1 MKILRKRKIKRLFRK
16 LIRYSNKIFDLF
28 TAVASITDK
37 RIKAQIPTVKIVA
50 VMIIMYFTN
59 QGSLNSLSQEIAFK
73 KLKADIPSVST
84 IARTA
89 DTMDLEEI
97 RAVGLAIYKKARAKK
112 MLKPCYGMWVGVVD
126 GHEQITSA
134 YCKCKYCKKRIVTRK
149 DGVKDIQYYHEFT
162 AFILA
167 GPKISYTLDI
177 EPILPGEGEITSAY
191 RLIERVCKNYPK
203 AFSVVIGDG
212 LYLKE
217 TVFNLLKRH
226 HKYTI
231 AVLKEERRQLFEE
244 ANRLSLLSKPE
255 TYRKKKTYYRV
266 WEHSIKGCW
275 DGYGKGVRVIAA
287 EEATP
292 KRVHSKDGKSFE
304 DRLNRANWMWV
315 TNLPRSDDPC
325 SLKNTVSV
333 CHSRWQIENQCFN
346 ETVNTWNADHVYR
359 HSANAIIAFLLLL
372 FICVNIFNI
381 FRIRNI
387 KDRRVKTKIYLIK
400 LIGIGFHTDE
410 ILLTLV
416 PTIPPIP
423 I

>member
-1 MKILRKRKIKRLFRK
+1 LFRK

-28 TAVASITDK
+28 TIIASITDE

-50 VMIIMYFTN
+50 AIIIMHFTN
-59 QGSLNSLSQEIAFK
+59 QGSLNSFSQEIAFK

-89 DTMDLEEI
+89 DSMDLEEI
-97 RAVGLAIYKKARAKK
+97 RGVGIEIYKKARAKK
-112 MLKPCYGMWVGVVD
+112 MLKPFYGMWVGVVD
-126 GHEQITSA
+126 GHEQVTSA
-134 YCKCKYCKKRIVTRK
+134 YCKCKYCKSRIVTRK

-167 GPKISYTLDI
+167 GPKISFILDI
-177 EPILPGEGEITSAY
+177 EPILPKEGEITSAY

-226 HKYTI
+226 HKYAI

-244 ANRLSLLSKPE
+244 ANRLSLLSE
-255 TYRKKKTYYRV
+255 SREYRRGRTYYRV
-266 WEHSIKGCW
+266 WDHCIEGCW
-275 DGYGKGVRVIAA
+275 DGYGKGVRVIAS

-292 KRVHSKDGKSFE
+292 KRVHSKNGKSFE
-304 DRLNRANWMWV
+304 DKLNRANWMWV
-315 TNLPRSDDPC
+315 TNLPRSEDPG

-333 CHSRWQIENQCFN
+333 CHGRWQIENQCFN

-387 KDRRVKTKIYLIK
+387 KDRSIKTKIYLIR
-400 LIGIGFHTDE
+400 LIRTGFHIDDSPFP
-410 ILLTLV
+410 LV